1 MPTCEVLKKSG
12 KPCTKPAE
20 HIYQERNICKK
31 HWKTLPKKVRKEC
44 LRRAKALN
52 EYTHILKYVLG
63 EVVKNKRMSYRQMA
77 DLAHAAADVTGTL
90 NKKERRDIVKLII
103 TTVRLR
109 REATPAQESTALGAL
124 GELIQDICDTS
135 PD

>member
-1 MPTCEVLKKSG
+1 MATCEVLKKSG

-20 HIYQERNICKK
+20 YIYQERNICKK
-31 HWKTLPKKVRKEC
+31 HWKTLPKKVRKEH
-44 LRRAKALN
+44 LRRNRALT
-52 EYTHILKYVLG
+52 EYTHILKYVLT

-77 DLAHAAADVTGTL
+77 ELTHAAADVTNTL
-90 NKKERRDIVKLII
+90 NQKERKDLIKLII

-109 REATPAQESTALGAL
+109 RETKPSQESTAFGAL

-135 PD
+135 PV

>member
-1 MPTCEVLKKSG
+1 MPICEVLKKSG
-12 KPCTKPAE
+12 KQCDKPAV
-20 HIYQERNICKK
+20 HVYQERDICKK

-44 LRRAKALN
+44 LRRNRALT
-52 EYTHILKYVLG
+52 EYTHILKYVLN
-63 EVVKNKRMSYRQMA
+63 EVVKNKRMSYRKMA

-109 REATPAQESTALGAL
+109 REATPAQESIALGAL
-124 GELIQDICDTS
+124 GELIQDICETS
-135 PD
+135 SD

>member
-1 MPTCEVLKKSG
+1 
-12 KPCTKPAE
+12 
-20 HIYQERNICKK
+20 
-31 HWKTLPKKVRKEC
+31 VRREGR
-44 LRRAKALN
+44 RRAKALN

-90 NKKERRDIVKLII
+90 NKKERQDIVKLII

-124 GELIQDICDTS
+124 GELIQDICETS
-135 PD
+135 SD